1 MRVRPFFWLFLAL
14 ACTGILIFSAN
25 ISVIDIPM
33 QAHIDQ
39 VSTAS
44 THMTSVLLTLTDPE
58 GEPIAQAQITPQAY
72 MLTMSMGPQQISVR
86 SRGQG
91 LYLAEIHFSM
101 AGLWHID
108 ITAHADGFHAAQES
122 LQLTVV

>member
-1 MRVRPFFWLFLAL
+1 MRVRPFFWLFLASV
-14 ACTGILIFSAN
+14 CIGILIFSAS

-44 THMTSVLLTLTDPE
+44 AHLTSVLLTLTDPE
-58 GEPIAQAQITPQAY
+58 GEPIGQAQITSQAY
-72 MLTMSMGPQQISVR
+72 MMAMSMGPQQVSVE

-91 LYLAEIHFSM
+91 LYLARIYLSM
-101 AGLWHID
+101 GGFWHIN
-108 ITAHADGFHAAQES
+108 ITVHADGFHTAQES
-122 LQLTVV
+122 LQLTVL